1 MLKIWASYD
10 DGSLLDRNE
19 GKGGPD
25 NIRFLDDL
33 IINGKDL
40 PVIPKI
46 TKIGEINLV
55 TPTEA
60 DYPKTII
67 KSDY

>member
-1 MLKIWASYD
+1 
-10 DGSLLDRNE
+10 
-19 GKGGPD
+19 
-25 NIRFLDDL
+25 L